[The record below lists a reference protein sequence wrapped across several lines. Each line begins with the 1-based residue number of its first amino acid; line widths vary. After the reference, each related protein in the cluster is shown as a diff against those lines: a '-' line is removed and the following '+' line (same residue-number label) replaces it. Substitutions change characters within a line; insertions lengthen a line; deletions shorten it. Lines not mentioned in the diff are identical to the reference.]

1 MDTSIKQY
9 NYNMIIALDK
19 TNLSYLEKGD
29 KESIKKYAQK
39 WREMVSHI
47 HPPLLDEKIVTL
59 SIFANKKWQNLH
71 SHWEK
76 GS

>member
-1 MDTSIKQY
+1 
-9 NYNMIIALDK
+9 
-19 TNLSYLEKGD
+19 
-29 KESIKKYAQK
+29 
-39 WREMVSHI
+39 MVTHI